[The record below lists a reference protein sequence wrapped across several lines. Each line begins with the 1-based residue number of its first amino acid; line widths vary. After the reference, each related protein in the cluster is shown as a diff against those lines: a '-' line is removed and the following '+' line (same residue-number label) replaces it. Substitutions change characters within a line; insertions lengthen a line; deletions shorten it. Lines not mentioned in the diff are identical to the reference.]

1 MARRDAMSAAVLALV
16 ALFALVVS
24 ARMEMD
30 NATHP
35 GPGFFPLLV
44 SAALLLVSLALGVR
58 AWRRPPPP
66 AAAEAP
72 APSRVWALIA
82 TIVALAVYITAFDR
96 VGFVVSTTALLAFLF
111 GALGRYR
118 WPVALAGAVAVA
130 LAARLVFDTWLQ
142 VRLPAD
148 VWGR

>member
-30 NATHP
+30 HAARP

-58 AWRRPPPP
+58 AWRHPPST

-96 VGFVVSTTALLAFLF
+96 VGFVVSTVALLAFLF

>member
-1 MARRDAMSAAVLALV
+1 MSAAVLALV
-16 ALFALVVS
+16 ALFALVMS
-24 ARMEMD
+24 ARMEME
-30 NATHP
+30 NAMPP

-58 AWRRPPPP
+58 AWRRSPSPLA
-66 AAAEAP
+66 AAAESP
-72 APSRVWALIA
+72 APPRVRALAA
-82 TIVALAVYITAFDR
+82 TVIALAVYIVAFDR
-96 VGFVVSTTALLAFLF
+96 VGFVLSTTALLAFLF

-118 WPVALAGAVAVA
+118 WPVALVSAVVVA
-130 LAARLVFDTWLQ
+130 LVARVVFDTWLQ

>member
-1 MARRDAMSAAVLALV
+1 MIRRDATSAAVLALV
-16 ALFALVVS
+16 ALFALGVS
-24 ARMEMD
+24 AQMELEH
-30 NATHP
+30 AVHP

-58 AWRRPPPP
+58 AWRLSPSPSAVESSSPP
-66 AAAEAP
+66 
-72 APSRVWALIA
+72 RVWALA
-82 TIVALAVYITAFDR
+82 GTVVALAVYITAFDKL
-96 VGFVVSTTALLAFLF
+96 GFVLSTTALLTFLF

-118 WPVALAGAVAVA
+118 WPVALASAVVVA

-148 VWGR
+148 IWGR